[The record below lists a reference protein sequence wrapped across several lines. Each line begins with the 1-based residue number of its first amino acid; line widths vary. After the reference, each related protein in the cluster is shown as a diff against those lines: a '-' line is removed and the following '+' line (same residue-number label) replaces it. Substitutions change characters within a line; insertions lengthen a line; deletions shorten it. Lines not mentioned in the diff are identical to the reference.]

1 MRKLQHI
8 LLFCLTWVML
18 ISIQVTGQVNV
29 VSVDSLK
36 TSLNR
41 AEGRE
46 KVDILNELSRAYWG
60 RSFKT
65 ALEYSTQSYE
75 LAMRIN
81 YFEGMADA
89 TNRIGNIYYF
99 LSDTTKA
106 LDFYRKSLE
115 IAQAIGNEK
124 RKGIIYNNL
133 GILYAS
139 VRDYEKAIP
148 FYRMGLE
155 AKIKDGDKA
164 LIASSFGNLGNALSL
179 DRNYKEALVNYEQ
192 YTKIWEDLNDSA
204 SIARGHELMGMAWMM
219 QKDFDKSI
227 KDHTIAY
234 NIRNEIQDSTAM
246 AQSLFRIGQN
256 LLRTN
261 RLEGARIHFDNA
273 LETAGKVN
281 HINLIRDI
289 YAEISLLKNAERDY
303 AEAYR
308 YHLLHSDLKDS
319 ILKREAD
326 QLMNELKLIY
336 ETEFAENQARLLSKE
351 NEIQNSLLKKE
362 SQLRNYLTTIIVLI
376 FIITGIIISRYY
388 LKIRLN
394 NKLKDKINTLEE
406 ANNRLKESEESLQ
419 KMNATKDKFF
429 GIIAH
434 DLKNPFNALMGFSE
448 MLAENL
454 EELTEKEITHYVEVI
469 NNSAKNLYRLLE
481 NLLLWSASQ
490 TGNIGYAPEKF
501 DLRVLAQKELSL
513 LKTPIQKRGINIL
526 NKIAPGIVVYADMEL
541 ISRVFS
547 NLLDN
552 AIKFS
557 HEGGTVTLSAV
568 ALKKYAEISIADSG
582 VGMSEEEIQ
591 NLFKLD
597 NGFGESSESRGTGLG
612 LILCKHYIERNSGFI
627 DVISTKNKGTT
638 FIFSIPVAEKV

>member
-1 MRKLQHI
+1 VRKPQHI
-8 LLFCLTWVML
+8 LLFCLTWFLL
-18 ISIQVTGQVNV
+18 INIQVRGQVNV
-29 VSVDSLK
+29 VSVDSMK
-36 TSLNR
+36 AELNR
-41 AEGRE
+41 VEGRE
-46 KVDILNELSRAYWG
+46 KVDLLNELSRAYWD

-65 ALEYSTQSYE
+65 ALGYSTQSYE
-75 LAMRIN
+75 LATRLN

-99 LSDTTKA
+99 LRDTAKA
-106 LDFYRKSLE
+106 LDFYRRSLE

-139 VRDYEKAIP
+139 FRNYEKAIP
-148 FYRMGLE
+148 FYQMGLE
-155 AKIKDGDKA
+155 AKIKDGDKS
-164 LIASSFGNLGNALSL
+164 LIASSFGNLGNALYL
-179 DRNYKEALVNYEQ
+179 DRNYKDALINYEQ
-192 YTKIWEDLNDSA
+192 YTKIWEGLNDSLN
-204 SIARGHELMGMAWMM
+204 IARGYELMGMARMM
-219 QKDFDKSI
+219 QKDFEKSI
-227 KDHTIAY
+227 KDHTLAY
-234 NIRNEIQDSTAM
+234 NIRSELLDSIAM

-256 LLRTN
+256 LLRMN
-261 RLEGARIHFDNA
+261 RLEGAKIHFENA
-273 LETAGKVN
+273 LETAEKVN

-289 YAEISLLKNAERDY
+289 YAEISLLKNAEKDY
-303 AEAYR
+303 AEAYN

-319 ILKREAD
+319 ILKRDAN

-336 ETEFAENQARLLSKE
+336 ETEFAENQASLLSKE

-362 SQLRNYLTTIIVLI
+362 SQLRNYLTVIIILI

-394 NKLKDKINTLEE
+394 NKLKDKIQTLEE
-406 ANNRLKESEESLQ
+406 VNIRLKKSEESLQ
-419 KMNATKDKFF
+419 RMNATKDKFF

-448 MLAENL
+448 MLSENL

-469 NNSAKNLYRLLE
+469 NNSAKSLYRLLE

-513 LKTPIQKRGINIL
+513 LKVPIQKRGINVI

-597 NGFGESSESRGTGLG
+597 NGFGDSSESRGTGLG